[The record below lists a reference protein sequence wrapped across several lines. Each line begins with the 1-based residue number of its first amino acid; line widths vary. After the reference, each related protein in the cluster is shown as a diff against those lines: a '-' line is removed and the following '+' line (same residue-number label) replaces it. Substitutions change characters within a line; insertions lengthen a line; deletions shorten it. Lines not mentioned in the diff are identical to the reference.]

1 VTAIELPPATS
12 PVLDELARA
21 LRDLPPLGA
30 WVEEASCADLGIDG
44 AGVFVADHPDVEELA
59 YAEAV
64 CWRCP
69 VRQECADYAAQ
80 TPAYGLWG
88 AVWHSGRSA
97 RRQAA

>member
-1 VTAIELPPATS
+1 MEPAVLDRP

-21 LRDLPPLGA
+21 LAKLPPLGK
-30 WVEEASCADLGIDG
+30 WIEDASCASLGTVG
-44 AGVFVADHPDVEELA
+44 SEVFTADTPDPDELELA
-59 YAEAV
+59 EAT

-69 VRQECADYAAQ
+69 VRQECADYAAS

-88 AVWHSGRSA
+88 AEWHNGRWK